1 MGSRIAVARTL
12 YSDRLY
18 PKMKIGLTTVTAVA
32 AAIILASACT
42 WSSTTS
48 EDETDSAMDAKMA
61 DEKVEEA
68 KEEEEK
74 FVTEEERQFIQEKEE
89 EKEENKDFLAMKKQ
103 LEEDEANMSDPVA
116 GVSRLFFDEEMLAL
130 NERIHH
136 LSQRVEEVSERVHSL
151 AGLLEHIPL
160 KVAKLESMASQRE
173 ASRAEPFWGIQV
185 GAYNTRS
192 GAKEGWTEILANQA
206 AIQLNDAK
214 VQYFLSEPLKSGKR
228 LTLIVINEYA
238 NHAAANS
245 ACNELK
251 EVGVRCVAIRVTP

>member
-1 MGSRIAVARTL
+1 
-12 YSDRLY
+12 
-18 PKMKIGLTTVTAVA
+18 MKIGLTTITIVA
-32 AAIILASACT
+32 AAMILASACT

-48 EDETDSAMDAKMA
+48 EDNADLAMEAKMT

-74 FVTEEERQFIQEKEE
+74 FMTEEERQFEQEQEE
-89 EKEENKDFLAMKKQ
+89 EKEEDQESAAMKKQ
-103 LEEDEANMSDPVA
+103 LEEDEANMSDPAA

-151 AGLLEHIPL
+151 AGLLEHIPS
-160 KVAKLESMASQRE
+160 KVAKLESMASRLS
-173 ASRAEPFWGIQV
+173 ASPTEPFWGIQV

-192 GAKEGWTEILANQA
+192 GAKEGWTGILSNQA
-206 AIQLNDAK
+206 AVQLNDAK
-214 VQYFLSEPLKSGKR
+214 VQYFLSKPLKNGKR
-228 LTLIVINEYA
+228 LTLIVLNEYA
-238 NHAAANS
+238 SHAAADS

-251 EVGVRCVAIRVTP
+251 EVGVQCVAIRVTP